1 MPPRTVFLYAF
12 VQIEGYA
19 PVNRI
24 ETVKSDKLFENPQG
38 FIIRERCALFL
49 SDFRKR
55 KEIFI

>member
-24 ETVKSDKLFENPQG
+24 ETVKSDKG
-38 FIIRERCALFL
+38 FDKIFSSCNFLKIRKVLL
-49 SDFRKR
+49 
-55 KEIFI
+55 